1 MVKTTSSQ
9 KSIAPKQDK
18 VRFSPNSDFEKE
30 LRRRVQQHFD
40 QTGLPKRDCPKM
52 YFKTSLVLIWAAI
65 SYSLVVFSNLPLW
78 CILLGAVSLI
88 MSLNAI
94 GFNLMHDG
102 VHGAY
107 SNRHLINKLMGLSMD
122 LIGGSSYFWY
132 WKHNYL
138 HHSYPNIAGHDDD
151 IEAGI
156 FARFSPHQKRYF
168 FHRYQHIYI
177 WFLYGFLAIKWHLF
191 DDFYALYTKRI
202 NEHSIDRPQGWN
214 ILIFFGGKLCF
225 FTLAFIVPSFFYPI
239 TYVLLF
245 YVFIAFLQ
253 GVQMSVILQ
262 LAHCNQ
268 DAEFPVHSGDSK
280 TMATTWIVHQLST
293 TADYARNNRILNW
306 YVGGLNF
313 QVEHHLFPT
322 ICHVNY
328 PAISTIVAKTCKEY
342 NVAYFAYDSF
352 VSGLRSHYEWLR
364 YLGQP
369 ETT

>member
-1 MVKTTSSQ
+1 MIQTNVPLKSTSSQ
-9 KSIAPKQDK
+9 QDK
-18 VRFSPNSDFEKE
+18 IRFSPNADFERE
-30 LRRRVQQHFD
+30 LKKRVQQYFD

-52 YFKTSLVLIWAAI
+52 YFKTSLILIWAI
-65 SYSLVVFSNLPLW
+65 LSYSLLVFSNFPPW
-78 CILLGAVSLI
+78 GILLSAISLT

-102 VHGAY
+102 VHRAY
-107 SNRHLINKLMGLSMD
+107 SNRPVINKLMGLSMD

-138 HHSYPNIAGHDDD
+138 HHSYPNITGHDDD

-156 FARFSPHQKRYF
+156 LARFSPHQKRYF

-191 DDFYALYTKRI
+191 DDFYTFYTKRI
-202 NEHSIDRPQGWN
+202 NEHPIDRPEGWDF
-214 ILIFFGGKLCF
+214 LIFFGGKLCF
-225 FTLAFIVPSFFYPI
+225 FSLAFIIPSFFYPI

-245 YVFIAFLQ
+245 YAFIAFLQ

-268 DAEFPVHSGDSK
+268 DAEFPMHSKDSK
-280 TMATTWIVHQLST
+280 TMGTTWIVHQLST
-293 TADYARNNRILNW
+293 TADYARNNSILNW

-322 ICHVNY
+322 ICHINY
-328 PAISTIVAKTCKEY
+328 PAISIIVAKTCKEY
-342 NVAYFAYDSF
+342 KVAYFAYDSF
-352 VSGLRSHYEWLR
+352 ASGLRSHYEWLR
-364 YLGQP
+364 YLGQS